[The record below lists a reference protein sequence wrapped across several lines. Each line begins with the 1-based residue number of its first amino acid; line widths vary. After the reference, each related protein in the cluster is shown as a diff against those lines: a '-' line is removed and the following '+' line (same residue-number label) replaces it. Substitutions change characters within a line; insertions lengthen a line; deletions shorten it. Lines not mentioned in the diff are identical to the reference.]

1 VLEVYPLTPS
11 ENIMA
16 IRNTTLVPIA
26 IMFIGLFIVIPIV
39 VNYTS
44 VDAAQLTVTS
54 KERMITGS
62 GGSQKSF
69 WVVFGEDEVFANRD
83 NFLFLKFNSSDI
95 QRQLEVGKTCQVKVN
110 WFRVPLL
117 SWYRNI
123 LAVQECR

>member
-1 VLEVYPLTPS
+1 
-11 ENIMA
+11 MA